1 MRCSVHGSMPCSKRR
16 SFSNDV
22 SEVRFRPHV
31 SCHTYTYTAVPV
43 SGRKCGLLTSETSC
57 KSVSCH
63 TADRS
68 LAPSAICSAFCTHR
82 APRACETE
90 TVRAEPTGTAH
101 ATRRQ
106 AQGDFLASLLA
117 APVTFPT
124 PVQHGS
130 RERGRF
136 GPVNVR
142 KNPVPKFCVV
152 LWVLNDS
159 ALYS

>member
-106 AQGDFLASLLA
+106 AQGDFLTSVLTAQTHS
-117 APVTFPT
+117 
-124 PVQHGS
+124 GS
-130 RERGRF
+130 RSSLKSLKRSRVCG
-136 GPVNVR
+136 VR
-142 KNPVPKFCVV
+142 PSTRVPRARMPRPLRSYGFSGS
-152 LWVLNDS
+152 D
-159 ALYS
+159 